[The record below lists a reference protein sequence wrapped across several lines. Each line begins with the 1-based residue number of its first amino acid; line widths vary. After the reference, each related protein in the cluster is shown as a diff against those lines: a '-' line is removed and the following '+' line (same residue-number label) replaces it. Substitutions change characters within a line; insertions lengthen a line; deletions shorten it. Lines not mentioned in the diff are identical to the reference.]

1 MSVPLPAT
9 GAIPRRAMPAAGSTP
24 GGDRLVVAAFMAVT
38 IASGIAGAAGYD
50 TTRDVAQALAIRQ
63 FDAFP
68 LHGPMF
74 ASSFHLGP
82 LWFYVLAL
90 PLFVHQSWLSVA
102 LFVPALAS
110 LQFPLAYAA
119 GRRLADRWL
128 GLLWCAVL
136 ALPGWGSFELVG
148 FAHTNVV
155 PACTMLVLYTLVRLT
170 QDRRPGWLACA
181 AAAMSLAVHA
191 HPSTA
196 VLLPIVAVMAVVSIR
211 DAGVLARW
219 GAVALAIAL
228 VPFAPLV
235 LEHFVAPSALLRQ
248 SGDYVE
254 GMVRLGNI
262 ASVPALLYGVLVRGP
277 HVVAAAFFEWASGA
291 GDIVSIT
298 TLAVEGTALAGLVIA
313 VSHRSALAIVALS
326 IAAVVAV
333 AIAWIR
339 PVTPFYM
346 TYVLLPPLA
355 AAGAVGL
362 HALCAPFGTRAAA
375 VAVGMLLALHVVTVG
390 GIART
395 IVSGHVAMPVASR
408 LDIKQDD
415 AAPPLVEPWFP
426 AYAVDA
432 SGALLCAH
440 RDAVV
445 LHGTYAFLEDM
456 YLGLDHRLHCAA
468 RDVRLLGAMPA
479 DATHLVGIARP
490 LWTALGA
497 QPRMLLGGIGV
508 APAARVLGPAT
519 GFTAADGSV
528 YPPHRIIAGP
538 ERMVAIEARIP
549 ADEAL
554 VVSQPYALW
563 MPAPRLRVSINGQ
576 PASPLARDA
585 VSAVYACRACPA
597 GTLAAW
603 RIEIESV
610 APDHIDVVTVD
621 GARSP
626 PRQ

>member
-1 MSVPLPAT
+1 
-9 GAIPRRAMPAAGSTP
+9 MPAPGPAPGS
-24 GGDRLVVAAFMAVT
+24 DRLVVAAFMAVT

-50 TTRDVAQALAIRQ
+50 TTRDVAQAFAIRQ
-63 FDAFP
+63 FAAFP

-74 ASSFHLGP
+74 ASSLHLGP

-90 PLFVHQSWLSVA
+90 PLFVQQSWLSVA

-119 GRRLADRWL
+119 GRRLADRGL
-128 GLLWCAVL
+128 GLLWCAAL

-170 QDRRPGWLACA
+170 QERRPGWLACA

-191 HPSTA
+191 HPSTV
-196 VLLPIVAVMAVVSIR
+196 VLLPIVAVVAVVSLR
-211 DAGVLARW
+211 DAGVLAWW

-254 GMVRLGNI
+254 GMVRLANI
-262 ASVPALLYGVLVRGP
+262 ANLPALLDGILVRGP
-277 HVVAAAFFEWASGA
+277 HVVAAAFFAWAPGA
-291 GDIVSIT
+291 GAIVCVA
-298 TLAVEGTALAGLVIA
+298 TLAVEGAAVAGLVIA
-313 VSHRSALAIVALS
+313 VWQRRKLAVVALAI
-326 IAAVVAV
+326 AAAFTV

-362 HALCAPFGTRAAA
+362 HTLCAKVGTRAAA
-375 VAVGMLLALHVVTVG
+375 ALVGMLLALYVATVG
-390 GIART
+390 AIART
-395 IVSGHVAMPVASR
+395 IVSGHVAMPIASR
-408 LDIKQDD
+408 MDVKQDD
-415 AAPPLVEPWFP
+415 PSPALPEPWFP

-432 SGALLCAH
+432 SGALICAH
-440 RDAVV
+440 RGPVV

-456 YLGLDHRLHCAA
+456 YLGLDHRLHCGA
-468 RDVRLLGAMPA
+468 RDVALLGAMPS
-479 DATHLVGIARP
+479 DATHLVGLAAP

-497 QPRMLLGGIGV
+497 RPRMLLGGVGV
-508 APAARVLGPAT
+508 VPAARVLGPAT
-519 GFTAADGSV
+519 GFAPADGSV
-528 YPPHRIIAGP
+528 YPPHSIIGGP
-538 ERMVAIEARIP
+538 DRTAVLEARIP
-549 ADEAL
+549 THEAL
-554 VVSQPYALW
+554 VVSQPYAPW
-563 MPAPRLRVSINGQ
+563 MPAPALRVSIDGR

-585 VSAVYACRACPA
+585 VSAVYMCRDCTS
-597 GTLAAW
+597 GTAAAW
-603 RIEIESV
+603 RIEIDSV
-610 APDHIDVVTVD
+610 APDRVDLVTIAVP
-621 GARSP
+621 G
-626 PRQ
+626 